1 MQKAELLKHGFVERN
16 YPDQAG
22 VFYVKEGKV
31 GHFPYAREHIGDMG
45 DIGQYDDALMAVT
58 PDNKVQF
65 MIGVADYV
73 EVYPLDTEEGQAL
86 LKDGIAAK
94 VSQHFI

>member
-1 MQKAELLKHGFVERN
+1 MDKTELLKHDFVERT
-16 YPDQAG
+16 YKDQVG

-31 GHFPYAREHIGDMG
+31 GHFPYAREHIGEMG
-45 DIGQYDDALMAVT
+45 DIGQYDDAIMAVT
-58 PDNKVQF
+58 PDDKVQF
-65 MIGVADYV
+65 VIGAADYI

-94 VSQHFI
+94 VSQHIF